1 VGINGKVPDTH
12 VQLLG
17 HGVLLVDKDQVTLEE
32 DQVHVLDEEFRDVA
46 GDIVGIV
53 GGDHNLE
60 LKGDILCEVS
70 LEDVCLENPL
80 ERKKRVDQYSQEKK
94 KEKKEEKNDKE
105 KKSKKWNRID
115 KNRWSHPHAIKKRR
129 GGGGGRR
136 ETPSAQRRPKESG

>member
-1 VGINGKVPDTH
+1 MTHQSLIVLRDVVGINGKVPDTH

-94 KEKKEEKNDKE
+94 KKWGGEKIEKME
-105 KKSKKWNRID
+105 QNR
-115 KNRWSHPHAIKKRR
+115 
-129 GGGGGRR
+129 
-136 ETPSAQRRPKESG
+136 